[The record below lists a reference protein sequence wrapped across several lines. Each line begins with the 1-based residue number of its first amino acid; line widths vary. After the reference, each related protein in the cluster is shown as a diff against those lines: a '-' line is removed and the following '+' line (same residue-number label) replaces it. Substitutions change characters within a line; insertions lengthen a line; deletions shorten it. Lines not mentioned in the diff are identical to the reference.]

1 MRYERALRNDSSVY
15 IRFIQTYFQFII
27 IIYNL
32 HECNVS
38 HVSEK

>member
-27 IIYNL
+27 IYNL
-32 HECNVS
+32 HEYNISQVS
-38 HVSEK
+38 GK